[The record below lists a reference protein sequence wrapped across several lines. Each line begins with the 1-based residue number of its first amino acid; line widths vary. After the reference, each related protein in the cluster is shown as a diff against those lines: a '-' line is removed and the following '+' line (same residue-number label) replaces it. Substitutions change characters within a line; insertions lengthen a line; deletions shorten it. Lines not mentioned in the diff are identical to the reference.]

1 MSNQSAGTSF
11 HMENFKRRS
20 RYAMVFILLILA
32 FGLITVLNINTGN
45 VHISL
50 SEIIDI
56 LLKKATDT
64 KEYSIIW
71 KIRLPR
77 ILMAAI
83 LGGALSLSGFLLQTF
98 FENPIAGP
106 FVLGISS
113 GAKMVVAL
121 TMIYYLGRAVNVTSY
136 TLIIAAFIGSLI
148 SIGFIL
154 LISKRIKHMA
164 TLLVAGIM
172 IGYICSAITDFIV
185 TFAEDSD
192 IVNLHGWSQ
201 GSFSGMNW
209 SNVEVALIVVGVTVV
224 LTVLLSKPIGAYQ
237 LGEAYAQSM
246 GVNIRFFR
254 VALILLSS
262 ILSACVT
269 AFAGPISFVGI
280 AVPYLVKHALKTS
293 KPLVVIPGTFIGGA
307 VFCMICD
314 LIARMAFAPMELN
327 ISTVT
332 SIFGAPVVIYMMVR
346 GQRGK

>member
-1 MSNQSAGTSF
+1 MQEKSF
-11 HMENFKRRS
+11 HMENFRRRS
-20 RYAMVFILLILA
+20 RYALVFVILVAA
-32 FGLITVLNINTGN
+32 FCVITICNINTGN
-45 VHISL
+45 VSISIPKICR
-50 SEIIDI
+50 IIF
-56 LLKKATDT
+56 LRAGET
-64 KEYSIIW
+64 KEYNIIW

-106 FVLGISS
+106 YVLGISS

-121 TMIYYLGRAVNVTSY
+121 TMIYYLGRARNITSY
-136 TLIIAAFIGSLI
+136 TMIAAAFIGSLI

-154 LISKRIKHMA
+154 LMARRLHNMA

-172 IGYICSAITDFIV
+172 IGYICSAVTDFVV

-201 GSFSGMNW
+201 GSFSGMSW
-209 SNVEVALIVVGVTVV
+209 SNVTIAAIVVGIS
-224 LTVLLSKPIGAYQ
+224 LLIAFLMSKPIGAYQ

-246 GVNIRFFR
+246 GVNIKVFR
-254 VALILLSS
+254 IALILLSS
-262 ILSACVT
+262 ILSASVT

-280 AVPYLVKHALKTS
+280 AVPFLIKQSLGTS
-293 KPLVVIPGTFIGGA
+293 RPLVVIPGTFLGGA
-307 VFCMICD
+307 VFCMFCD
-314 LIARMAFAPMELN
+314 LIARMAFAPLELS

-332 SIFGAPVVIYMMVR
+332 SIFGAPVVIFMMLRRKR
-346 GQRGK
+346 GN